1 MKKTLYSAFL
11 LLSACF
17 IQSNIN
23 AQILHSE
30 SFDATQFLPTG
41 WATVGTAPDWARSTT
56 FTNPLVG
63 GPHSGAGMARMRNP
77 SNSSAAL
84 TEAIATPVFDL
95 TGRGTNVVP
104 VSFWIYRD
112 SLVPANIDS
121 LGVFVNTAANL
132 TGATK
137 IGTVARNRSVNV
149 PDTKATNGWYQ
160 YTFNIP
166 SNFAGA
172 TNYVIFQGTVYGP
185 TTTAR
190 RIYVDD
196 IEWTEFPPVCSGT
209 PTGGAIT
216 STTTL
221 ICGGSGSADLTLTG
235 ASSGTGIS
243 YQWFTSANQ
252 NGPYIPIGS
261 NSTAA
266 LTGTLN
272 ANQYYYNLVSCA
284 GSGLSAS
291 SDTLL
296 IEVNPNPSPVVSI
309 SMANDTICRFDTLN
323 LSASGASTYQW
334 STNANPNLSTS
345 ATATDVPLNTT
356 MYTVIGY
363 DALGCPSQP
372 TQQIIVV
379 GRRPNINGFNNS
391 NVTICSGGS
400 SQLTVNATS
409 GVGGGGGGGVTLSYQ
424 WNPNVG
430 TTNSVTVS
438 PTSTTLYTVTVVGQ
452 YGCTSTDTTT
462 VNVNPN
468 AISPIISVTPDSLNF
483 CQGTT
488 GNTVDLTATA
498 NITGAT
504 YTWTASAGPPI
515 TATTGTLTANVGNN
529 TVTYTVTGTDPANGC
544 YSSASATIYVRPVP
558 NVNLVSQN
566 TTVCLNGSA
575 VLFTQVTN
583 TQGTPAN
590 TYTYDW
596 TPAGTN
602 AQVITYAP
610 TATGYV
616 YVTVTSPYGCS
627 NNDSLMVTVDNTL
640 TSPNLS
646 LTATSNLLCSDNL
659 SPVLLTATTDAVG
672 SSYTWTPNFINQ
684 NIDTITVNPQNSTN
698 YSVTVTDQNGCTTA
712 SSTSVVVSPAPVAGF
727 TSANLP
733 TLEVS
738 FTNTSTN
745 ATTSSWD
752 FGDGYTS
759 NVTNPVHGY
768 FTSGT
773 FTVTLIVTNA
783 DGCDDTT
790 STTIQA
796 QTTGLDEFATSF
808 VLYPNPTN
816 GLLTIRNT
824 HQTNG
829 TIYIFSATGTQV
841 LSTQFAGSDAHI
853 DLTDLNRG
861 IYFVQ
866 ITNDLGQMS
875 THRVVKQ

>member
-1 MKKTLYSAFL
+1 
-11 LLSACF
+11 
-17 IQSNIN
+17 
-23 AQILHSE
+23 
-30 SFDATQFLPTG
+30 
-41 WATVGTAPDWARSTT
+41 
-56 FTNPLVG
+56 
-63 GPHSGAGMARMRNP
+63 
-77 SNSSAAL
+77 
-84 TEAIATPVFDL
+84 
-95 TGRGTNVVP
+95 
-104 VSFWIYRD
+104 
-112 SLVPANIDS
+112 
-121 LGVFVNTAANL
+121 
-132 TGATK
+132 
-137 IGTVARNRSVNV
+137 
-149 PDTKATNGWYQ
+149 
-160 YTFNIP
+160 
-166 SNFAGA
+166 
-172 TNYVIFQGTVYGP
+172 
-185 TTTAR
+185 
-190 RIYVDD
+190 
-196 IEWTEFPPVCSGT
+196 
-209 PTGGAIT
+209 
-216 STTTL
+216 
-221 ICGGSGSADLTLTG
+221 
-235 ASSGTGIS
+235 
-243 YQWFTSANQ
+243 
-252 NGPYIPIGS
+252 
-261 NSTAA
+261 
-266 LTGTLN
+266 
-272 ANQYYYNLVSCA
+272 
-284 GSGLSAS
+284 
-291 SDTLL
+291 
-296 IEVNPNPSPVVSI
+296 
-309 SMANDTICRFDTLN
+309 
-323 LSASGASTYQW
+323 
-334 STNANPNLSTS
+334 
-345 ATATDVPLNTT
+345 
-356 MYTVIGY
+356 
-363 DALGCPSQP
+363 
-372 TQQIIVV
+372 
-379 GRRPNINGFNNS
+379 
-391 NVTICSGGS
+391 
-400 SQLTVNATS
+400 
-409 GVGGGGGGGVTLSYQ
+409 
-424 WNPNVG
+424 
-430 TTNSVTVS
+430 
-438 PTSTTLYTVTVVGQ
+438 
-452 YGCTSTDTTT
+452 
-462 VNVNPN
+462 
-468 AISPIISVTPDSLNF
+468 
-483 CQGTT
+483 
-488 GNTVDLTATA
+488 VDLTATA

-759 NVTNPVHGY
+759 NATNPVHGY

-796 QTTGLDEFATSF
+796 QTTGLNEFATSF

-816 GLLTIRNT
+816 GLLTIQNT

-866 ITNDLGQMS
+866 ITNDLGLMS

>member
-1 MKKTLYSAFL
+1 MKKTFFSALLFL
-11 LLSACF
+11 STCF
-17 IQSNIN
+17 IQSNLN

-56 FTNPLVG
+56 FTAPLTG
-63 GPHSGAGMARMRNP
+63 GPHTGAGMARMRNP
-77 SNSSAAL
+77 STSATAL
-84 TEAIATPVFDL
+84 TEAIVTPVFDL
-95 TGRGTNVVP
+95 TGRGTNIAP

-121 LGVFVNTAANL
+121 LGVFVNTTASL

-166 SNFAGA
+166 AAFAGVS
-172 TNYVIFQGTVYGP
+172 NYVIFQGTVYGP
-185 TTTAR
+185 TATAR
-190 RIYVDD
+190 RIYLDD
-196 IEWTEFPPVCSGT
+196 VNWTEFPPVCAGA
-209 PTGGAIT
+209 PTGGTIAST
-216 STTTL
+216 STL
-221 ICGGSGSADLTLTG
+221 FCGGSGSATLTLNG

-243 YQWFTSANQ
+243 YQWYTSSTAS
-252 NGPYIPIGS
+252 GPYVPIGS
-261 NSTAA
+261 NSTTA

-272 ANQYYYNLVSCA
+272 ANQYYYNMVTCA
-284 GSGLSAS
+284 GSGQSSS
-291 SDTLL
+291 SDTLM
-296 IEVNPNPSPVVSI
+296 ITVNTNPVPVVTI
-309 SMANDTICRFDTLN
+309 SMSNDTICRFDTVN
-323 LSASGASTYQW
+323 LMASGASTYQW
-334 STNANPNLSTS
+334 STPANPNLSS
-345 ATATDVPLNTT
+345 AATATDVPLNTT
-356 MYTVIGY
+356 TYTVTGM

-372 TQQIIVV
+372 TTQTIVV
-379 GRRPNINGFNNS
+379 GRRPTINAFNNS
-391 NVTICSGGS
+391 NVTVCAGGS
-400 SQLTVNATS
+400 STLSVNATS

-424 WNPNVG
+424 WNPTVG

-438 PTSTTLYTVTVVGQ
+438 PTVTTLYTVTVVGQ
-452 YGCTSTDTTT
+452 FGCSSTDTTT

-468 AISPIISVTPDSLNF
+468 AISPIISVTPDSVNF

-488 GNTVDLTATA
+488 GNTVDLTASSNVA
-498 NITGAT
+498 GAT
-504 YTWTASAGPPI
+504 FSWAASAGPPI
-515 TATTGTLTANVGNN
+515 TATAGTYTANVGNN
-529 TVTYTVTGTDPANGC
+529 TITYTVTGTDPSNGC

-583 TQGTPAN
+583 TQGTPLN

-596 TPAGTN
+596 TPAATN
-602 AQVITYAP
+602 TQMITYTP
-610 TATGYV
+610 SATGYA
-616 YVTVTSPYGCS
+616 YVNVTSPYGCS
-627 NNDSLMVTVDNTL
+627 NNDSLMITVDNTL
-640 TSPNLS
+640 TSPNLTIAAS
-646 LTATSNLLCSDNL
+646 SNLMCSDNL

-672 SSYTWTPNFINQ
+672 ASYAWTPNFINQ

-712 SSTSVVVSPAPVAGF
+712 ASTTVIISPTPVAGF

-733 TLEVS
+733 TLEVG

-745 ATTSSWD
+745 ATTYAWD
-752 FGDGYTS
+752 FGDGFTS
-759 NVTNPVHGY
+759 NQANPIHGY
-768 FTSGT
+768 FTSGS
-773 FTVTLIVTNA
+773 FTVSLIATNA

-790 STTIQA
+790 SMTIQA
-796 QTTGLDEFATSF
+796 QTTGLDEMTSTF

-816 GLLTIRNT
+816 GLVNIQNVN
-824 HQTNG
+824 HTNG
-829 TIYIFSATGTQV
+829 TIQLFSTTGTMV
-841 LSTQFAGSDAHI
+841 LQTSLSSSNTQLDV
-853 DLTDLNRG
+853 TNLNRG
-861 IYFVQ
+861 VYFIQ
-866 ITNDLGQMS
+866 ITNEFGQSS

>member
-1 MKKTLYSAFL
+1 MKKTLYSALL

-17 IQSNIN
+17 FQSNLN

-63 GPHSGAGMARMRNP
+63 GPHTGAGMARMRNP
-77 SNSSAAL
+77 STSTAAL
-84 TEAIATPVFDL
+84 SESIATPVFDL
-95 TGRGTNVVP
+95 TGRGTNIVP

-121 LGVFVNTAANL
+121 LGVYVNTAANL

-149 PDTKATNGWYQ
+149 PDTKASNGWYQ

-166 SNFAGA
+166 AAFAGA
-172 TNYVIFQGTVYGP
+172 SNYVIFQGTVYGP
-185 TTTAR
+185 TATAR
-190 RIYVDD
+190 RIYLDD
-196 IEWTEFPPVCSGT
+196 VAWTEFPPVCAGT
-209 PTGGAIT
+209 PTGGTIT
-216 STTTL
+216 SSTTL
-221 ICGGSGSADLTLTG
+221 ICGGSGSANLTLNG

-243 YQWFTSANQ
+243 YQWYTSSTA
-252 NGPYIPIGS
+252 NGPYTAIGS

-272 ANQYYYNLVSCA
+272 ANQYYYNMVTCA

-296 IEVNPNPSPVVSI
+296 ITVNPNPSPVVTI

-323 LSASGASTYQW
+323 LTASGASSYQW

-356 MYTVIGY
+356 TYTVIGT

-379 GRRPNINGFNNS
+379 GRRPTINAFNNS
-391 NVTICSGGS
+391 NVTVCSGGS
-400 SQLTVNATS
+400 STLTVNATS
-409 GVGGGGGGGVTLSYQ
+409 GVGGGGGGGVTLAYQ

-430 TTNSVTVS
+430 TTNTVTVS
-438 PTSTTLYTVTVVGQ
+438 PTVTTLYTVTVVGQ
-452 YGCTSTDTTT
+452 FGCSTTDTTT

-468 AISPIISVTPDSLNF
+468 AVSPIISVTPDSVNF

-488 GNTVDLTATA
+488 GNTV
-498 NITGAT
+498 NISASSNVTGVT
-504 YTWTASAGPPI
+504 YSWAASAGPPI
-515 TATTGTLTANVGNN
+515 TNTTNALTANVGNN
-529 TVTYTVTGTDPANGC
+529 TVTYTVTGTDPSNGC

-583 TQGTPAN
+583 TQGTPVN
-590 TYTYDW
+590 TYTFDW
-596 TPAGTN
+596 NPAATN
-602 AQVITYAP
+602 TQMITYAP

-627 NNDSLMVTVDNTL
+627 NNDSLMVTIDNTL
-640 TSPNLS
+640 TSPSLS
-646 LTATSNLLCSDNL
+646 LAASSNILCSDNL

-672 SSYTWTPNFINQ
+672 ASYAWTPNFINQ
-684 NIDTITVNPQNSTN
+684 NIDTITVNPQNTTN

-712 SSTSVVVSPAPVAGF
+712 ASTQVVISPAPVAGF

-745 ATTSSWD
+745 ATTYAWD
-752 FGDGYTS
+752 FGDGFTS
-759 NVTNPVHGY
+759 TQANPVHGY
-768 FTSGT
+768 FTSGS
-773 FTVTLIVTNA
+773 FTVTLVVTNA

-796 QTTGLDEFATSF
+796 QTTGLDELTQSF
-808 VLYPNPTN
+808 VVFPNPTN

-824 HQTNG
+824 QKLNG
-829 TIYIFSATGTQV
+829 NIHILSATGTCV
-841 LSTQFAGSDAHI
+841 LSTTISGLDTHL
-853 DLTDLNRG
+853 DLSNLTRG

-866 ITNDLGQMS
+866 IINELGQQS